1 MGGGGEG
8 LGRGVLLAAEQVD
21 GAAQVGDGAA
31 GAADGV
37 YPVDGAAG
45 DVDGLVEAPP
55 EVPAE
60 FWQSE
65 QLQEGF
71 AARHM
76 GQISRA
82 YRTHPYHQAVY
93 GPHGISQALLGQ
105 WLRVQQPQIS
115 RIETG
120 PPIRHLDNLQHWV
133 GTLRI
138 PPELLWFD
146 LPGHSRLTP
155 RKRTTTDVPACI

>member
-1 MGGGGEG
+1 MRRCYCRCGTR
-8 LGRGVLLAAEQVD
+8 LAQDNPGRQCARCEQACRGKLL
-21 GAAQVGDGAA
+21 
-31 GAADGV
+31 
-37 YPVDGAAG
+37 
-45 DVDGLVEAPP
+45 APP

-60 FWQSE
+60 FWQTE

-82 YRTHPYHQAVY
+82 YRTHPYHYPVY

-120 PPIRHLDNLQHWV
+120 PPMRHLDNLQHWAI
-133 GTLRI
+133 TLRI

-146 LPGHSRLTP
+146 LPGYSRLAH
-155 RKRTTTDVPACI
+155 RNHHTTDTQAHLLVH

>member
-1 MGGGGEG
+1 MGTRRLRRYYCRCGTR
-8 LGRGVLLAAEQVD
+8 LAQDNPGRQCARCAQASRGRLL
-21 GAAQVGDGAA
+21 
-31 GAADGV
+31 
-37 YPVDGAAG
+37 
-45 DVDGLVEAPP
+45 APP
-55 EVPAE
+55 EVPAQ

-82 YRTHPYHQAVY
+82 YRTHPHHHAVY
-93 GPHGISQALLGQ
+93 GPLGISQRLLGQ

-120 PPIRHLDNLQHWV
+120 PPIRHLDNLQHWA

-138 PPELLWFD
+138 PPDLLWFD
-146 LPGHSRLTP
+146 LPGHSRLTG
-155 RKRTTTDVPACI
+155 RNHHTTDTRTHLLVPH